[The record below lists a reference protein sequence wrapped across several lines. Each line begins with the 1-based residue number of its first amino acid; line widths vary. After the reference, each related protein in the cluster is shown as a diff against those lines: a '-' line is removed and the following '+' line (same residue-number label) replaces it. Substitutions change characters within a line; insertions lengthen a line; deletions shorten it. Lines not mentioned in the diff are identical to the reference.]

1 MFNEQCLVSY
11 SGCCW
16 TPSIKM
22 SQNSPPFILMGDV
35 TPTFCI
41 ILSEG
46 ADRQMD
52 TIQGP
57 ILPLMHHSSVFS
69 LMYTHESFRAR
80 MCRKTLVLICMNGDN
95 GSVALIFTQGGS
107 LFLFNTISK
116 LDYMFK

>member
-35 TPTFCI
+35 TPTFGI

-46 ADRQMD
+46 ADRRMD
-52 TIQGP
+52 PIQGP
-57 ILPLMHHSSVFS
+57 TLPLIHHRSVFS
-69 LMYTHESFRAR
+69 LMYTRPAG
-80 MCRKTLVLICMNGDN
+80 TAMNYLGRECAERH
-95 GSVALIFTQGGS
+95 SC
-107 LFLFNTISK
+107 
-116 LDYMFK
+116 